1 MGRGR
6 SQSMLAECGS
16 LGSLVGV
23 PVNTTNNNTLMTHE
37 TDTKLLSTVLQLI
50 TENGTEGLLECF
62 RMLLNEAMRQER
74 SQVLRAEPYERTE
87 ARLGHANG
95 FKDKTLNT
103 RLGSV
108 ELQIPQVRGDVEF
121 YPNALEK
128 GLRSEQALNLA
139 LAEMYVQGVS
149 T

>member
-23 PVNTTNNNTLMTHE
+23 PVNTTNNKTLMTHE

-74 SQVLRAEPYERTE
+74 S
-87 ARLGHANG
+87 
-95 FKDKTLNT
+95 
-103 RLGSV
+103 
-108 ELQIPQVRGDVEF
+108 
-121 YPNALEK
+121 
-128 GLRSEQALNLA
+128 
-139 LAEMYVQGVS
+139 
-149 T
+149 